1 MKPRPAP
8 RLWLALPL
16 LALAVTVVEAAL
28 TAGSTAYTKR
38 LETSLLAEPKP
49 LAAVS
54 GKVPFASKLK
64 VLEANG
70 PWLHVSAGATAGW
83 VFAGNVSESKPAENK
98 GADGLGLSAST
109 TTATAAARPLTPAA
123 NDYAVR
129 RNLGDARK
137 DLDWLNDKSQA
148 LTPDQVNSFLQ
159 TQKKGE
165 YQ

>member
-1 MKPRPAP
+1 MKPRSTP
-8 RLWLALPL
+8 RFWLALPL
-16 LALAVTVVEAAL
+16 LALVVTGVEAAFV
-28 TAGSTAYTKR
+28 AGGFAYTKR

-64 VLEANG
+64 VLDATG
-70 PWLHVSAGATAGW
+70 PWLHVSAGPASGW
-83 VFAGNVSESKPAENK
+83 VFAGNVTETKPVETK

-109 TTATAAARPLTPAA
+109 TTASAAARPLTPAA

-129 RNLGDARK
+129 RNLGDARQ
-137 DLDWLNDKSQA
+137 DLDWLNSQSQS
-148 LTPDQVNSFLQ
+148 LTTDQINAYLQ
-159 TQKKGE
+159 AQKKGE